1 MNNNNNNN
9 NNKEEDQLVLV
20 SEDGWVMQD
29 CGNNLNIPKNS
40 KGSFC
45 NVSDNIGYSSR
56 SKYVA

>member
-1 MNNNNNNN
+1 MNNNN

-29 CGNNLNIPKNS
+29 CGNLNIPKNS

-45 NVSDNIGYSSR
+45 SVSDNIGYSSR

>member
-1 MNNNNNNN
+1 MNNN
-9 NNKEEDQLVLV
+9 KEEEDQLVLV

-29 CGNNLNIPKNS
+29 CDNLNIPKNS
-40 KGSFC
+40 GSFC

>member
-1 MNNNNNNN
+1 MN
-9 NNKEEDQLVLV
+9 NNKEESV
-20 SEDGWVMQD
+20 SSGFRRWM
-29 CGNNLNIPKNS
+29 GNAGLGNLNIPKNS